1 MPYYLTPKRS
11 TAVSIAQTHNK
22 LISIQLLTLLLL
34 NNTAYNLIDTNLF
47 VVCKYLLK
55 LTPMTIENLFRQMK
69 IRISNWSNKKKR
81 SRRCELGTF
90 KTRIKPLFHCKF
102 WLFCHQDWRPIEV
115 SFFLIKSIDCFFG
128 CNWVL

>member
-1 MPYYLTPKRS
+1 MLAPVYNVYILVAYALLYLTPKRS

-69 IRISNWSNKKKR
+69 IRISNWSNKKR
-81 SRRCELGTF
+81 
-90 KTRIKPLFHCKF
+90 
-102 WLFCHQDWRPIEV
+102 EV
-115 SFFLIKSIDCFFG
+115 VDV
-128 CNWVL
+128 N